1 VRRSV
6 AEPNEAEPAW
16 VRRHSLPSFFI
27 NFKCSIMNNQDT
39 HLPKD
44 FFRQFKSKEDFQSFF
59 SDLYKQGVEEM
70 LKGELDE
77 HLGYEKHSPEGHNSG
92 NSRNGSYSK
101 KVKTE
106 SLGDL
111 VLNIPRDR
119 NSEFEPQL
127 IPKGARMSDKLE
139 ESIIGMYSRGMTTS
153 DISRQVKEVYGVDV
167 SEGTISNVTNRIIEH
182 VKEWQNRPLE
192 AVYFT
197 VWMDGIVLKVK
208 QNGKYISKC
217 IYLVIGLKND
227 GLKEVLGMW
236 MAETESASFWMS
248 VLTDLKARGVED
260 ILIACTDN
268 LKGFTDAIKG
278 VFPQTVTQLCVVHQI
293 RNSCK
298 YVVWKDRK
306 AFCADLKNV
315 YGAVNREAAA
325 HALEQMELTWGTK
338 YKHAITSWR
347 NNWEHLTSYFEF
359 PLEIRK
365 IIYTTNTIENL
376 NRGIRKYT
384 KAKVQ
389 FPDDLAAQ
397 KAVYLAIMN
406 IEKKWSMPIQNWGY
420 ILHQFLTIFENRC
433 RL

>member
-1 VRRSV
+1 
-6 AEPNEAEPAW
+6 
-16 VRRHSLPSFFI
+16 
-27 NFKCSIMNNQDT
+27 MDNQQS
-39 HLPKD
+39 HFPKD
-44 FFRQFKSKEDFQSFF
+44 FFKQFKSKEDFQSFF
-59 SDLYKQGVEEM
+59 SELYKQGVEQM
-70 LKGELDE
+70 LQGELDE
-77 HLGYEKHSPEGHNSG
+77 HLGYEKHSKEGHNSG
-92 NSRNGSYSK
+92 NSRNGSYPK
-101 KVKTE
+101 TVKTQ
-106 SLGDL
+106 SLGDM

-119 NSEFEPQL
+119 NSEFAPQL
-127 IPKGARMSDKLE
+127 IPKGQRMSDKLE

-153 DISRQVKEVYGVDV
+153 DISRHVKEVYGVDV

-192 AVYFT
+192 PVYFI
-197 VWMDGIVLKVK
+197 VWMDGIILKVK
-208 QNGKYISKC
+208 HNGKYINQC
-217 IYLVIGLKND
+217 IYLVIGLKQD

-236 MAETESASFWMS
+236 MAQTESASFWMS

-260 ILIACTDN
+260 ILLACTDN
-268 LKGFTDAIKG
+268 LKGFSDAIKG
-278 VFPQTVTQLCVVHQI
+278 VFPQTLTQLCIVHQI
-293 RNSCK
+293 PNSCK
-298 YVVWKDRK
+298 YVVCKDGK

-315 YGAVNREAAA
+315 YGAVNRQAATQ
-325 HALEQMELTWGTK
+325 ALEAFDAVWGHK
-338 YKHAITSWR
+338 YKHAVQSWR
-347 NNWEHLTSYFEF
+347 SNWEDLTRYFDY

-389 FPDDLAAQ
+389 FTDDMAAQ
-397 KAVYLAIMN
+397 KAVYMAIMN

>member
-1 VRRSV
+1 MD
-6 AEPNEAEPAW
+6 EQQQQP
-16 VRRHSLPSFFI
+16 
-27 NFKCSIMNNQDT
+27 
-39 HLPKD
+39 LPKD
-44 FFRQFKSKEDFQSFF
+44 FFKQFKSKEEFHSFF
-59 SDLYKQGVEEM
+59 NQLFKQGVEEM

-77 HLGYEKHSPEGHNSG
+77 HLGYEKHSKEGHNTG
-92 NSRNGSYSK
+92 NSRNGSYKK
-101 KVKTE
+101 KVKTD

-127 IPKGARMSDKLE
+127 VPKGQRMSDKLE
-139 ESIIGMYSRGMTTS
+139 EAIIGMYSRGMTTS
-153 DISRQVKEVYGVDV
+153 DISEQVREVYGVDV
-167 SEGTISNVTNRIIEH
+167 SEGTVSNVTNRILEH
-182 VKEWQNRPLE
+182 VKEWQQRPLE
-192 AVYFT
+192 QVYFT

-208 QNGKYISKC
+208 HNGKYINKC
-217 IYLVIGLKND
+217 VYIVIGLRKD

-248 VLTDLKARGVED
+248 VLTDLKARGAED

-278 VFPQTVTQLCVVHQI
+278 VFPQTITQLCIVHQI

-306 AFCADLKNV
+306 IFCSDLKEV
-315 YGAVNREAAA
+315 YAAPTREAA
-325 HALEQMELTWGTK
+325 EQAMENFASKWEHK
-338 YKHAITSWR
+338 YKHAIQSWR
-347 NNWEHLTSYFEF
+347 TNWDNLTSYFDF
-359 PLEIRK
+359 PMEIRK

-384 KAKVQ
+384 KTKVQ
-389 FPDDLAAQ
+389 FTDDQAAQ

-406 IEKKWSMPIQNWGY
+406 IQKKWNMPIQNWGY